1 MCNVYLARKE
11 KLAGIYLMIIS
22 ACTAQLCFVVIVV
35 QAAKLSQL
43 VLKLI
48 GPEYLWNLLDQVL
61 NPEEHSDCT

>member
-35 QAAKLSQL
+35 QAAKLPQL

-48 GPEYLWNLLDQVL
+48 GPEYL
-61 NPEEHSDCT
+61 